1 MKEYK
6 TCAAEGVDLDIAG
19 AELKEL
25 VSNMLRRG
33 WECQSGVVLATCWTG
48 QEVWYVLAQAMVRD
62 DYTDGR
68 YQHGYTP
75 AGATDIRKT
84 FARARKELA
93 AAAMAAPPKVV
104 QIKRRKP

>member
-1 MKEYK
+1 MKPP
-6 TCAAEGVDLDIAG
+6 
-19 AELKEL
+19 
-25 VSNMLRRG
+25 R
-33 WECQSGVVLATCWTG
+33 
-48 QEVWYVLAQAMVRD
+48 
-62 DYTDGR
+62 YTDGR

-104 QIKRRKP
+104 QIKRRRS